1 MRQIALVVVLMAAVA
16 TGTAGY
22 SVAAEQMT
30 REEVMAT
37 ADKNHD
43 GRIDLEEFNQ
53 RLTEVFFFADTDK
66 DGKLSW
72 EEIHAVVVDADP
84 QRFKAADSDGDGKLA
99 LYEFLYALDV
109 DFIKADT
116 NHDGVLDMQEVA
128 AMLARK

>member
-1 MRQIALVVVLMAAVA
+1 MRQIVLVVMLIAVV

-43 GRIDLEEFNQ
+43 GRIDLQEFNQ
-53 RLTEVFFFADTDK
+53 RMTEVFFFADADK

-84 QRFKAADSDGDGKLA
+84 QRFKAADSDGDGKLS
-99 LYEFLYALDV
+99 LFEFLYALDV
-109 DFIKADT
+109 DFIQADK
-116 NHDGVLDMQEVA
+116 NHDGVLDMEEVA
-128 AMLARK
+128 AMLVRK

>member
-1 MRQIALVVVLMAAVA
+1 MKQIAFVVMLIAAVFID
-16 TGTAGY
+16 TAGY
-22 SVAAEQMT
+22 SATAEQMT

-43 GRIDLEEFNQ
+43 GLVDLQEYNQ

-84 QRFKAADSDGDGKLA
+84 QRFKAADTDGDGKLS
-99 LYEFLYALDV
+99 LSEFLYALDI

-116 NHDGVLDMQEVA
+116 NHDGVLDQEEVA
-128 AMLARK
+128 AMLTRK

>member
-1 MRQIALVVVLMAAVA
+1 MRQIVLVVLVIAAVVA
-16 TGTAGY
+16 FTAGF

-43 GRIDLEEFNQ
+43 GRIDLQEFNQ
-53 RLTEVFFFADTDK
+53 RMTEVFFFADTDK

-84 QRFKAADSDGDGKLA
+84 QRFKAADSDGDGKLS
-99 LYEFLYALDV
+99 LFEFLYALDV
-109 DFIKADT
+109 DFIQADN
-116 NHDGVLDMQEVA
+116 NHDGVLVIEEVA
-128 AMLARK
+128 AMLVKK

>member
-1 MRQIALVVVLMAAVA
+1 MRQIVLVVMLIAAVV

-30 REEVMAT
+30 KEEVMAT

-43 GRIDLEEFNQ
+43 GRIDREEYNQ
-53 RLTEVFFFADTDK
+53 RMIEVFFFADTDK

-72 EEIHAVVVDADP
+72 EELRAVVVDADP
-84 QRFKAADSDGDGKLA
+84 KRFKAADSDGDGKLA
-99 LYEFLYALDV
+99 LYEYLYVLHA
-109 DFIKADT
+109 DFTTADK
-116 NHDGVLDMQEVA
+116 NQDGVLDMEEVA

>member
-1 MRQIALVVVLMAAVA
+1 MRHHALVVMLIAAI
-16 TGTAGY
+16 AGGIVGY
-22 SVAAEQMT
+22 GAAAEQMT

-72 EEIHAVVVDADP
+72 EELHAVVVDADP

-109 DFIKADT
+109 DFIEADK
-116 NHDGVLDMQEVA
+116 NHDGVLDTEEVA
-128 AMLARK
+128 ALLARK

>member
-1 MRQIALVVVLMAAVA
+1 MRQIALVVMLIAVVF
-16 TGTAGY
+16 TCPAGY

-43 GRIDLEEFNQ
+43 GRIDLQEFNQ

-72 EEIHAVVVDADP
+72 EELHAVVVDADP

-99 LYEFLYALDV
+99 MYEFLYALDL
-109 DFIKADT
+109 DFIQADK
-116 NHDGVLDMQEVA
+116 NHDGVLDMEEVA
-128 AMLARK
+128 AMLVKK

>member
-1 MRQIALVVVLMAAVA
+1 MSKFVLVVMLIAAVV
-16 TGTAGY
+16 TGTGGFSMAG
-22 SVAAEQMT
+22 EQMT

-84 QRFKAADSDGDGKLA
+84 QRFKAADSDGDGKLS
-99 LYEFLYALDV
+99 LFEFLYALDV
-109 DFIKADT
+109 DFIQADK
-116 NHDGVLDMQEVA
+116 NHDGVLDVEEVA
-128 AMLARK
+128 AMLARR

>member
-1 MRQIALVVVLMAAVA
+1 MRQIALVVMLIAVLF
-16 TGTAGY
+16 TCPAGY

-43 GRIDLEEFNQ
+43 GRIDLAEFNQ
-53 RLTEVFFFADTDK
+53 RMTEVFFFADTDK

-84 QRFKAADSDGDGKLA
+84 ERFKAADTDGDGKLS
-99 LYEFLYALDV
+99 LEEFMYAV
-109 DFIKADT
+109 DIDFVQADK
-116 NHDGVLDMQEVA
+116 NHDGVLDMEEVA
-128 AMLARK
+128 AMLVKK